1 MSPCPPGLSGPCVL
15 IHGIGVTTVASTV
28 RYGGDELE
36 VALGAWLSAAPAT
49 TRVLSHLPGSG
60 DRSMPLAPPGPVTL
74 GGFSGPGR
82 LRQAVC

>member
-1 MSPCPPGLSGPCVL
+1 MTTTLSPVG
-15 IHGIGVTTVASTV
+15 
-28 RYGGDELE
+28 YNGDEVE
-36 VALGAWLSAAPAT
+36 VTLGAWLSAAPAT

-82 LRQAVC
+82 PRQAAHWKSHD